1 MNDPFGEFAQQLS
14 IELHVPLKRWPM
26 LCFKSALSCISI
38 PQNEAKWKA
47 LRCAVNGELRS
58 CLKHMNAVTTPS
70 VFCGISAFLKFG
82 FPEMQQKKSLSPPP
96 KLNILYS
103 SHNQC
108 AFPQLFRYSICNFLR
123 REFLLN
129 VSAWDLACR
138 QASLWLTHSS
148 KWESFLPGG
157 TVIPVKWWISFNV
170 PVSNACQS
178 KCQVLTSVI
187 TWMFDAR
194 FLLFT

>member
-1 MNDPFGEFAQQLS
+1 M
-14 IELHVPLKRWPM
+14 K
-26 LCFKSALSCISI
+26 
-38 PQNEAKWKA
+38 
-47 LRCAVNGELRS
+47 
-58 CLKHMNAVTTPS
+58 
-70 VFCGISAFLKFG
+70 
-82 FPEMQQKKSLSPPP
+82 SPPVRRKQRTALP
-96 KLNILYS
+96 PQTYERRDDSERFAALVPSWNLDFQKCNNKKKPQPSKLNILYS